1 MPSIKVYSKRDVDG
15 LILLNIDQTSRD
27 IDPNYNLIKEFCE
40 NCFVPFYYGGG
51 ITNIDQIYNL
61 LKVGIDKI
69 VINSFLYNDLNL
81 LKV

>member
-1 MPSIKVYSKRDVDG
+1 M
-15 LILLNIDQTSRD
+15 
-27 IDPNYNLIKEFCE
+27 
-40 NCFVPFYYGGG
+40 PFYYRGG

-81 LKV
+81 LRNINSNFGRQFVVASIDYKKIGKKYICYSHNGKKK